1 MGIKPWD
8 VFQDEKKSG
17 QRKVVQD
24 RERANRGTETW
35 VSKACEDDRRE
46 TNLLQT
52 VFFIQS
58 QISLRPG
65 IIKLVCKAGIS
76 TSSLTLK
83 LKDKTDFLFWKGEIK
98 DQKYFSWYENMPPI
112 LENTTYT
119 LLRVGTLWC
128 LTRLGSGQGPRES
141 TQASCPGW
149 RLLGTWA
156 TTPAWQNWDHVV
168 VEWATKHRLESL
180 GR

>member
-1 MGIKPWD
+1 MGFGTYYIRRLAECLLNSLSIKKCVKSTKLQVNNECFSCLGRKELKLELKATQLHGGNKTLRYVAGW
-8 VFQDEKKSG
+8 KKSG

-35 VSKACEDDRRE
+35 VSKACEDGRRE

-65 IIKLVCKAGIS
+65 IIKLVCKVGIL

-83 LKDKTDFLFWKGEIK
+83 LKDKSDSSILKGGNQRSKI
-98 DQKYFSWYENMPPI
+98 F
-112 LENTTYT
+112 
-119 LLRVGTLWC
+119 
-128 LTRLGSGQGPRES
+128 
-141 TQASCPGW
+141 
-149 RLLGTWA
+149 
-156 TTPAWQNWDHVV
+156 
-168 VEWATKHRLESL
+168 
-180 GR
+180 